1 MAISKMNV
9 PLGTGGR
16 VSWQAVGKRAR
27 ETRIAAMFL
36 CGETEGSKQ
45 RKWAETNQVRNYLT
59 HKWFLNKQ
67 PDLTIT
73 MELPRIMK
81 HKSLSTWNPAT
92 NDQNTN
98 YSILFHLYADL
109 LIVEQRKLYLTNIGG
124 EIELEDKRKTLI
136 VRDE

>member
-1 MAISKMNV
+1 
-9 PLGTGGR
+9 
-16 VSWQAVGKRAR
+16 
-27 ETRIAAMFL
+27 
-36 CGETEGSKQ
+36 
-45 RKWAETNQVRNYLT
+45 
-59 HKWFLNKQ
+59 
-67 PDLTIT
+67 